1 MPHRYTIMLP
11 AICLLMVSA
20 LAASDHQG
28 VVRTGEVPVPGAS
41 VQAVRG
47 EKAIQ
52 AITDS
57 EGRYLLPNLD
67 DGTWTL
73 HIEMLGFETI
83 RRDVTVSTDAPAE
96 QWNLKM
102 LPFPEIQ
109 TQAVTGFPPTATP
122 GIPLLQTSTVEI
134 EAADRLLINGSVIN
148 GASTPF
154 ALQRA
159 FGNVRAPRSPYRG
172 NFSING
178 NSALLDARSYSL
190 TGQDTPRPDY
200 HRLQSTLSITGPF
213 QIPHVFRMGTL
224 SISYTR
230 TQNRNATVQTARMPT
245 LRERLGDFSTDSPP
259 LRDPISGLPFEE
271 NRIPLERI
279 SPQAEALV
287 HLYPLPNFHS
297 LGAYNYQVPVVGA
310 THGDSFQV
318 SVSNIRVSRKD
329 TLSFN
334 AGYSNTRTDSPDLFG
349 FTDNTRASAPSASIT
364 WVHRFTPRISGN
376 LRYSFTRDV
385 TQILPYFGNRVDVSG
400 DAGITGADT
409 DPRNWGP
416 PGLSFSG
423 GIVRLSTGS
432 HTFDRNQSSTIAYTS
447 TWVHGRHN
455 FSYGIDY
462 KKQQFNLLS
471 QRDGRGNFTFTGEA
485 SGNDFA
491 DFLLGI
497 PTASSLAFGNA
508 DKYFR
513 QSVTNAYLNDD
524 FRVLSNVTVNAGVRW
539 EYESPITEKY
549 GRLVNLDIA
558 PGFVSAVPEIAGD
571 SQNSLVH
578 PDRVGGIEPRIGLAW
593 RPMAASSLVI
603 RAGYGLYRDTNVY
616 RAIADQMAQQ
626 SPLSKSLS
634 VQNTP
639 ENPLTLA
646 DGFKGSPSVTPTTFA
661 IDPYFRP
668 GSAQNWQLSMQQDL
682 PFSMQMTVTYL
693 GIKGTHVP
701 QRILPNTYPEGVG
714 NPCPTC
720 PVGFVYLASS
730 GNTNRHSGSIEVRR
744 RQRNGFEA
752 SAMYTFSKAID
763 DAGLGTGNYV
773 AQNWLDRRAERGLSS
788 FDQRHVLTA
797 QGQFTTGMLSSF
809 GGFWD
814 SWRGSILKEWTVL
827 AQMSVGTGMPLTPVI
842 LAPVNGTGMTGSLR
856 PDVTGASLYL
866 DNSAG
871 FLNPE
876 AFTRPAPGQW
886 GNAPRSSITGPAQ
899 FSLNASIT
907 RTFRFSERV
916 SMDLRVEATN
926 VLNHVSY
933 PNWNTTVNSVQYGF
947 PTRANGMRT
956 VQPSM
961 RVRF

>member
-1 MPHRYTIMLP
+1 
-11 AICLLMVSA
+11 
-20 LAASDHQG
+20 
-28 VVRTGEVPVPGAS
+28 
-41 VQAVRG
+41 
-47 EKAIQ
+47 
-52 AITDS
+52 
-57 EGRYLLPNLD
+57 
-67 DGTWTL
+67 
-73 HIEMLGFETI
+73 MLGFETI
-83 RRDVTVSTDAPAE
+83 RRDVTVSKDGPVE

-102 LPFPEIQ
+102 RPVPEIQ
-109 TQAVTGFPPTATP
+109 AGAVTGFPPTATP
-122 GIPLLQTSTVEI
+122 GIPTLQAGPAEA
-134 EAADRLLINGSVIN
+134 EAADRLLINGSVVN
-148 GASTPF
+148 GAATPF

-159 FGNVRAPRSPYRG
+159 FGNVRTPRSPYRG
-172 NFSING
+172 SLLVSA
-178 NSALLDARSYSL
+178 NSALFDARSYSL
-190 TGQDTPRPDY
+190 TGQETPRPDY
-200 HRLQSTLSITGPF
+200 SRLNTSLSISGPF
-213 QIPHVFRMGTL
+213 QIPHVFRMGTVNL
-224 SISYTR
+224 SYTR
-230 TQNRNATVQTARMPT
+230 TQNRNASVQTARMPT
-245 LRERLGDFSTDSPP
+245 LRERVGDFSADSTAV
-259 LRDPISGLPFEE
+259 RDPISGLPFDE

-287 HLYPLPNFHS
+287 ALYPLPNFHS

-318 SVSNIRVSRKD
+318 SVSNIRVGRKD

-334 AGYSNTRTDSPDLFG
+334 AGYSNTRSDSPDLFG
-349 FTDNTRASAPSASIT
+349 FTDNTRASAPSAGIT
-364 WVHRFTPRISGN
+364 WVHRFNQRITGN
-376 LRYSFTRDV
+376 LRFAFTRDV
-385 TQILPYFGNRVDVSG
+385 TQILPYFGNQVDVSG

-416 PGLSFSG
+416 PGLNFSG

-432 HTFDRNQSSTIAYTS
+432 HTFDRNQSATIAYNS
-447 TWVHGRHN
+447 TWIRGRHN
-455 FSYGIDY
+455 LSYGIDY

-471 QRDGRGNFTFTGEA
+471 QRDGRGNFTFNGEV

-497 PTASSLAFGNA
+497 PTASALAFGNA

-513 QSVTNAYLNDD
+513 QSVTNIYLNDD

-558 PGFVSAVPEIAGD
+558 PGFVSAVPVIAGD
-571 SQNSLVH
+571 SQNSLVQ

-646 DGFKGSPSVTPTTFA
+646 DGFRGSPDVTPTTFA
-661 IDPYFRP
+661 IDPEFRP
-668 GSAQNWQLSMQQDL
+668 GSAHNWQLSMQQDL

-701 QRILPNTYPEGVG
+701 RRVLPNTFPEGVSD
-714 NPCPTC
+714 PCTTC
-720 PVGFVYLASS
+720 PVGFVYLNSS

-752 SAMYTFSKAID
+752 SAMYTFAKAID
-763 DAGLGTGNYV
+763 DAGLGSGNYV

-788 FDQRHVLTA
+788 FDQRHQLTA
-797 QGQFTTGMLSSF
+797 QGQYTTGMLSSF

-814 SWRGSILKEWTVL
+814 GWRGSLFRQWTL
-827 AQMSVGTGMPLTPVI
+827 IGQMTVGTGMPLTPVI
-842 LAPVNGTGMTGSLR
+842 LAPVSGTGMSGSLR
-856 PDVTGASLYL
+856 PDVVTGVPIYL
-866 DNSAG
+866 KNGSG
-871 FLNPE
+871 FLNPA
-876 AFTRPAPGQW
+876 AFTLPASGQW
-886 GNAPRSSITGPAQ
+886 GNAARNSITGPAQ

-907 RTFRFSERV
+907 RTFRFSERI

-926 VLNHVSY
+926 VMNHVSY
-933 PNWNTTVNSVQYGF
+933 PNWNTTVNSAHFGV
-947 PTRANGMRT
+947 PSRVNGMRT
-956 VQPSM
+956 IQPSM
-961 RVRF
+961 RMRF